1 MGNRPNGQHRPHCT
15 GSDAGS
21 DAAQHLP
28 HRQGRQAGDGIV
40 DVCFLHMAQPLCQLR
55 SGIVAEDGSRNRQH
69 FLYQRAIDLLHRLAP
84 QQILQAKQ
92 QQQKYR
98 RADISLVNAQ
108 GEEAKQHQQEAAV
121 LPALER
127 PNTQYRQQERQ
138 AVGIRVR
145 HIGSVHQRHGGI
157 HRQNAAHQ
165 PNQPRVLNVQQLHQ
179 QVARKGQIHQRQ
191 NPAKSRE
198 GQVAPQQP
206 IDRAQESPYG
216 NHQFRSLLIQG
227 VQGIVVEIG
236 VHKAVAVGCQSQ
248 REHPEKHQLQFSYI
262 QRFQPEPGC
271 RFFLFHIF
279 SFLWS
284 PASPV

>member
-1 MGNRPNGQHRPHCT
+1 MNQALGQ
-15 GSDAGS
+15 
-21 DAAQHLP
+21 
-28 HRQGRQAGDGIV
+28 
-40 DVCFLHMAQPLCQLR
+40 LHHHIIAN
-55 SGIVAEDGSRNRQH
+55 DGSQHQQH
-69 FLYQRAIDLLHRLAP
+69 FLYQSAINLLYRLAP

-108 GEEAKQHQQEAAV
+108 GEEAKQHQQEIPV

-127 PNTQYRQQERQ
+127 PNPQHRQQKRQ

-227 VQGIVVEIG
+227 VQGIVIEIG
-236 VHKAVAVGCQSQ
+236 VHEAIAMGCQSQ
-248 REHPEKHQLQFSYI
+248 GEHPEKHQLQFSYI
-262 QRFQPEPGC
+262 QSFQPEPGC